1 MNSIIVSAFGAFTAL
16 LLVFAI
22 SEILAK
28 VTKGWVPSVLVI
40 MILMLVGFS
49 TGLFPKTIID
59 DAGVSDALFKVACGL
74 LVTHLGTLI
83 SRKEMA
89 VQWKTVIISLGKA
102 MSVQRYSCAG
112 FGDSTDFGIY
122 TFPGASPGESE
133 YFKPVT
139 AESETELLGYIDEF
153 EQVIDSLRDG
163 DEGDDLVNN
172 YRFSRD
178 DIDEGD
184 YLYIS
189 DREGKPIGDG
199 AYSKYDYYN
208 VYFFDSQ
215 TTTLYYFHNNI

>member
-1 MNSIIVSAFGAFTAL
+1 
-16 LLVFAI
+16 
-22 SEILAK
+22 
-28 VTKGWVPSVLVI
+28 

-89 VQWKTVIISLGKA
+89 AQWKTVIISLGRA

-112 FGDSTDFGIY
+112 FGDSTDYGIY
-122 TFPGASPGESE
+122 TFPGAKPEDSE

-139 AESETELLGYIDEF
+139 AENKTELLGYIDQF
-153 EQVIDSLRDG
+153 EQVIDAMRDG
-163 DEGDDLVNN
+163 DEGADLVNN
-172 YRFSRD
+172 YHFSRA
-178 DIDEGD
+178 DIDGSD
-184 YLYIS
+184 YLYIY

>member
-1 MNSIIVSAFGAFTAL
+1 MSPIIVSTFGAFTAL

-89 VQWKTVIISLGKA
+89 AQWKTVIISLGRA

-139 AESETELLGYIDEF
+139 AESKTELLGYIDEF

-163 DEGDDLVNN
+163 DEGADLVNN

-178 DIDEGD
+178 DIDESD

-189 DREGKPIGDG
+189 DRDGEAIGEGV
-199 AYSKYDYYN
+199 YSKYDSYN

>member
-1 MNSIIVSAFGAFTAL
+1 MSPIIVSTFGAFTAL

-89 VQWKTVIISLGKA
+89 AQWKTVIISLMGVASIAVICLTLGTALFGFDNAIAAAPPLAGGAIATAMMSSAATEAGKTSA
-102 MSVQRYSCAG
+102 ALVAIVC
-112 FGDSTDFGIY
+112 
-122 TFPGASPGESE
+122 
-133 YFKPVT
+133 
-139 AESETELLGYIDEF
+139 LL
-153 EQVIDSLRDG
+153 
-163 DEGDDLVNN
+163 
-172 YRFSRD
+172 SRD
-178 DIDEGD
+178 
-184 YLYIS
+184 LS
-189 DREGKPIGDG
+189 ATRCPRS
-199 AYSKYDYYN
+199 A
-208 VYFFDSQ
+208 
-215 TTTLYYFHNNI
+215 

>member
-1 MNSIIVSAFGAFTAL
+1 MSPIIVSAFGAFTAL

-40 MILMLVGFS
+40 VILMLVGFS

-89 VQWKTVIISLGKA
+89 TQWKTVIASLGKA
-102 MSVQRYSCAG
+102 MSVQRCSCEG

-122 TFPGASPGESE
+122 TFPGAKPGESE
-133 YFKPVT
+133 YFKLVT
-139 AESETELLGYIDEF
+139 AESKTELLGYIDEF
-153 EQVIDSLRDG
+153 EQVIDSLRNG
-163 DEGDDLVNN
+163 DEGADLVNN
-172 YRFSRD
+172 YHFSRD
-178 DIDEGD
+178 DIDESD
-184 YLYIS
+184 YLYIY

-199 AYSKYDYYN
+199 TYSKYDYYN

-215 TTTLYYFHNNI
+215 TTTLYYFRSNI

>member
-1 MNSIIVSAFGAFTAL
+1 M
-16 LLVFAI
+16 
-22 SEILAK
+22 
-28 VTKGWVPSVLVI
+28 TKGWVPSVLVI

-49 TGLFPKTIID
+49 TGIFPKTIID

-89 VQWKTVIISLGKA
+89 AQWKTVIASLGKA

-133 YFKPVT
+133 HFKPLT
-139 AESETELLGYIDEF
+139 AESKTELLGYIDKF

-163 DEGDDLVNN
+163 DEGADLVNN

-178 DIDEGD
+178 DIDESD
-184 YLYIS
+184 YLYIY

-215 TTTLYYFHNNI
+215 TATLYYFHNNI

>member
-1 MNSIIVSAFGAFTAL
+1 MSPIIVSTFGAFTAL
-16 LLVFAI
+16 LLMFVI

-59 DAGVSDALFKVACGL
+59 DAGVSDALFKVTCGL

-89 VQWKTVIISLGKA
+89 AQWKTVIISLGRA

-112 FGDSTDFGIY
+112 FGDSTDYGIY
-122 TFPGASPGESE
+122 TFPGAKPEDSE

-163 DEGDDLVNN
+163 DEGADLVNN

-178 DIDEGD
+178 DIDESD
-184 YLYIS
+184 YLYIY

>member
-1 MNSIIVSAFGAFTAL
+1 MT
-16 LLVFAI
+16 
-22 SEILAK
+22 K
-28 VTKGWVPSVLVI
+28 VWVPSVLVI

-49 TGLFPKTIID
+49 TGIFPKTIID

-89 VQWKTVIISLGKA
+89 AQWKTVIISLGKA

-139 AESETELLGYIDEF
+139 AESKNELLGYIDNF
-153 EQVIDSLRDG
+153 ENWVNVTR
-163 DEGDDLVNN
+163 EGDADNALVVN
-172 YRFSRD
+172 YHFSRA
-178 DIDEGD
+178 DIDESD

-189 DREGKPIGDG
+189 DRNGEAIGEGV
-199 AYSKYDYYN
+199 YSKYDSYN

>member
-89 VQWKTVIISLGKA
+89 AQWKTVIISLGKA

-139 AESETELLGYIDEF
+139 AESKTELLGYIDEF

-163 DEGDDLVNN
+163 DEGADLVNN

-184 YLYIS
+184 YLYIY

>member
-1 MNSIIVSAFGAFTAL
+1 M
-16 LLVFAI
+16 
-22 SEILAK
+22 
-28 VTKGWVPSVLVI
+28 TKGWVPSVLVI

-89 VQWKTVIISLGKA
+89 AQWKTVIISLGRA
-102 MSVQRYSCAG
+102 MSVQRYSVSG

-139 AESETELLGYIDEF
+139 AESKTELLGYIDEF

-163 DEGDDLVNN
+163 DEGADLVNN

-178 DIDEGD
+178 DIDESD

-189 DREGKPIGDG
+189 DRDGEAIGDG
-199 AYSKYDYYN
+199 VYSKYDSYN

-215 TTTLYYFHNNI
+215 TTMLYYFHNNI

>member
-1 MNSIIVSAFGAFTAL
+1 MSPIIVSTFGAFTAL

-22 SEILAK
+22 SEMLAK

-49 TGLFPKTIID
+49 TGIFPKTIID

-89 VQWKTVIISLGKA
+89 AQWKTVIISLGRA

-122 TFPGASPGESE
+122 TFPGAKPEDSE

-139 AESETELLGYIDEF
+139 SESKTELLGYIDEF

-163 DEGDDLVNN
+163 DEGADLVNN

-178 DIDEGD
+178 DIDESD

-189 DREGKPIGDG
+189 DRDGEAIGDG
-199 AYSKYDYYN
+199 VYSKYDSYN

-215 TTTLYYFHNNI
+215 TATLYYFHNNI

>member
-1 MNSIIVSAFGAFTAL
+1 MSPIIVSTFGAFTAL

-22 SEILAK
+22 SEMLAK

-49 TGLFPKTIID
+49 TGLFPNIID

-89 VQWKTVIISLGKA
+89 AQWKTVIISLGRA
-102 MSVQRYSCAG
+102 MSVQRYSVSG
-112 FGDSTDFGIY
+112 FGDSTDYGIY
-122 TFPGASPGESE
+122 TFPGAKPEDSE

-139 AESETELLGYIDEF
+139 AESKNELLGYIDEF

-163 DEGDDLVNN
+163 DEGADLVNN
-172 YRFSRD
+172 YRFSRA
-178 DIDEGD
+178 DIDESD
-184 YLYIS
+184 YLYIY
-189 DREGKPIGDG
+189 DREGKAIGDG
-199 AYSKYDYYN
+199 VYSKYDSYN

>member
-1 MNSIIVSAFGAFTAL
+1 
-16 LLVFAI
+16 
-22 SEILAK
+22 
-28 VTKGWVPSVLVI
+28 
-40 MILMLVGFS
+40 MLVGFS
-49 TGLFPKTIID
+49 TGIFLKTIID

-89 VQWKTVIISLGKA
+89 AQWKTVIISLGRA

-139 AESETELLGYIDEF
+139 AESKTELLGYIDEF

-163 DEGDDLVNN
+163 DEGADLVNN

-178 DIDEGD
+178 DIDGSD
-184 YLYIS
+184 YLYIY
-189 DREGKPIGDG
+189 DRGGKPIGDG

>member
-1 MNSIIVSAFGAFTAL
+1 M
-16 LLVFAI
+16 
-22 SEILAK
+22 
-28 VTKGWVPSVLVI
+28 TKGWVPSVLVI

-83 SRKEMA
+83 SRKGMA
-89 VQWKTVIISLGKA
+89 AQWKTVIISLGRA
-102 MSVQRYSCAG
+102 MSVQRYSVSG
-112 FGDSTDFGIY
+112 FGDSTDYGIY
-122 TFPGASPGESE
+122 TFPGAKPEDSE

-163 DEGDDLVNN
+163 DEGADLVNN

-178 DIDEGD
+178 DIDESD
-184 YLYIS
+184 YLYIY

>member
-1 MNSIIVSAFGAFTAL
+1 M
-16 LLVFAI
+16 
-22 SEILAK
+22 
-28 VTKGWVPSVLVI
+28 TKGWVPSVLVI

-89 VQWKTVIISLGKA
+89 AQWKTVIASLGRA
-102 MSVQRYSCAG
+102 MSVQRYSVSG
-112 FGDSTDFGIY
+112 FGDSTDYGIY
-122 TFPGASPGESE
+122 TFPGAKPEDSE

-139 AESETELLGYIDEF
+139 AESKNELLGYIDEF

-163 DEGDDLVNN
+163 DEGADLVN
-172 YRFSRD
+172 YHFSRA
-178 DIDEGD
+178 DIDESD
-184 YLYIS
+184 YLYIY
-189 DREGKPIGDG
+189 DRDGEAIGDG
-199 AYSKYDYYN
+199 VYSKYDSYN

-215 TTTLYYFHNNI
+215 TTTLYYFHSNI

>member
-1 MNSIIVSAFGAFTAL
+1 
-16 LLVFAI
+16 
-22 SEILAK
+22 
-28 VTKGWVPSVLVI
+28 

-49 TGLFPKTIID
+49 TGIFPKTIID

-89 VQWKTVIISLGKA
+89 AQWKTVIISLGKA

-163 DEGDDLVNN
+163 DEGADLVNN

-178 DIDEGD
+178 DIDESD
-184 YLYIS
+184 YLYIY

>member
-1 MNSIIVSAFGAFTAL
+1 M
-16 LLVFAI
+16 
-22 SEILAK
+22 
-28 VTKGWVPSVLVI
+28 TKGWVPSVLVI

-89 VQWKTVIISLGKA
+89 AQWKTVIASLGRA

-112 FGDSTDFGIY
+112 FGDSTDYGIY
-122 TFPGASPGESE
+122 TFPGAKPEDSE

-139 AESETELLGYIDEF
+139 AENKTELLGYIDEF

-163 DEGDDLVNN
+163 DEGADLVNN
-172 YRFSRD
+172 YRFSRA
-178 DIDEGD
+178 DIDESD

-189 DREGKPIGDG
+189 DRDGEAIGDG
-199 AYSKYDYYN
+199 VYSKYDSYN

-215 TTTLYYFHNNI
+215 TTTLYCFHSNI

>member
-1 MNSIIVSAFGAFTAL
+1 MSPIIVSTFGAFTAL

-89 VQWKTVIISLGKA
+89 AQWKPVIASLGRA

-139 AESETELLGYIDEF
+139 AESKNELLGYIDEF

-163 DEGDDLVNN
+163 DESADLVNK

-178 DIDEGD
+178 DIDESD

-189 DREGKPIGDG
+189 DRCGETIGEGV
-199 AYSKYDYYN
+199 YSKYDSYN

-215 TTTLYYFHNNI
+215 TTTLYYFQNNI

>member
-1 MNSIIVSAFGAFTAL
+1 MSPIIVSTFGAFTAL

-59 DAGVSDALFKVACGL
+59 NAGVSDALFKVACGL

-89 VQWKTVIISLGKA
+89 AQWKTVIASLGKA

-112 FGDSTDFGIY
+112 FGDSTDYGIY
-122 TFPGASPGESE
+122 TFPGAKPEDSE

-139 AESETELLGYIDEF
+139 AESKTELLGYIDEF

-163 DEGDDLVNN
+163 DEGADLVNN
-172 YRFSRD
+172 YCFSRD

-184 YLYIS
+184 YLYIY

-215 TTTLYYFHNNI
+215 TTTLYYFHSNI